1 MNKPPY
7 RQPQYPRQPQL
18 NRQEYWFVAFL
29 HEGRPVV
36 WILPD
41 VHDAAMANRKGLEK
55 LPGKQ
60 FVTFCM
66 GTKDLTK
73 ANEQGRALLLEQTA
87 DPDTVL
93 RRARHIDF
101 EVKPDNKTV

>member
-1 MNKPPY
+1 MK
-7 RQPQYPRQPQL
+7 R
-18 NRQEYWFVAFL
+18 EYWFLAFL

-36 WILPD
+36 WLLPE
-41 VHDAAMANRKGLEK
+41 VHDAASALRKGQEK
-55 LPGKQ
+55 VPGKDPI
-60 FVTFCM
+60 TFCM

-101 EVKPDNKTV
+101 EVKPENKQS

>member
-1 MNKPPY
+1 MTLPQLPRMNKA
-7 RQPQYPRQPQL
+7 QLPQL
-18 NRQEYWFVAFL
+18 KHEYWYVTFT

-36 WILPD
+36 WLLPD
-41 VHDAAMANRKGLEK
+41 AHSSLEAERKGQEK
-55 LPGKQ
+55 LPGKK
-60 FVTFCM
+60 FVTFSM

-93 RRARHIDF
+93 RRARHVDF
-101 EVKPDNKTV
+101 EVKPGNGQA